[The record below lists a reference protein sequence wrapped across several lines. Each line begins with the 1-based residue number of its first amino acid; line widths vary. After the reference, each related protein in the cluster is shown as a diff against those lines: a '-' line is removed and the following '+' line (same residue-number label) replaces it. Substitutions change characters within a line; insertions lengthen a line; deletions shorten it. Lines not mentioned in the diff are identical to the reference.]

1 MPQTLNSTYEE
12 LIEKAQAL
20 FWLKGYK
27 GVSVQ
32 DLSTHLKV
40 SKSIIYN
47 KYGKDLLFLDSLE
60 YYTTTY
66 SDPFLKQLRETTGG
80 KESLRDFFYK
90 LIDALLYKTFPKS
103 CLMVNTVVEIR
114 NENKDV
120 ILKYNRYFEA
130 LLNSYKVVL
139 DKAIANGQIIYP
151 EKKEQY
157 AEFLLGVIFSLA
169 ILYKIKDKES
179 LYAYV
184 DEQISLIQ

>member
-1 MPQTLNSTYEE
+1 MPQTLNNTYEE
-12 LIEKAQAL
+12 LIVKAQEL

-32 DLSTHLKV
+32 DLSTHLEV

-47 KYGKDLLFLDSLE
+47 KYPKELLFLDSLE

-66 SDPFLKQLRETTGG
+66 SDPFLKQLRESTGG
-80 KESLRDFFYK
+80 KDSLNQFFYK
-90 LIDALLYKTFPKS
+90 LIDALLLKTFPKS

-120 ILKYNRYFEA
+120 TLKYKRYFDA

-139 DKAIANGQIIYP
+139 DKAIAKGQIKNRD
-151 EKKEQY
+151 KKDEY

-179 LYAYV
+179 LYNYV
-184 DEQISLIQ
+184 DEQISFIQ